1 MSAAPGLE
9 LRNVTA
15 GYGKLPVLRDVSATV
30 VAGEITVLLGH
41 NGAGKSTLAKAVM
54 GVVGIEAG
62 TVSLGGRELQ
72 RLPVP
77 ARLRAGVS
85 LVLQERAVFAEL
97 TVLENLR
104 LAARPRRYDRA
115 ALGAALRQAWD
126 LFPIL
131 DEFRHRPAA
140 SLSGGQQRM
149 LAIAM
154 GLMTA
159 PRFLILD
166 EPSLGLSPK
175 LVDEVMAQVS
185 VICRQLGVTVLLVEQ
200 NVDAALKIAGAA
212 IAIRSGAV
220 IWQGRSEALDAAA
233 VVELL

>member
-1 MSAAPGLE
+1 MSQALGLE
-9 LRNVTA
+9 LDKVTA
-15 GYGKLPVLRDVSATV
+15 GYGKLPVLREVSASI
-30 VAGEITVLLGH
+30 AGGEITVLLGH

-54 GVVGIEAG
+54 GVVGIDAG
-62 TVSLGGRELQ
+62 TVRLGGQQLQ
-72 RLPVP
+72 RLSV
-77 ARLRAGVS
+77 AGRLQAGIS

-104 LAARPRRYDRA
+104 LAARPRRYGRE
-115 ALGAALRQAWD
+115 ALAAALRQAWD

-131 DEFRHRPAA
+131 DEFRNRPAA

-149 LAIAM
+149 LAIGM

-200 NVDAALKIAGAA
+200 NVDAALRIAGAA

-220 IWQGRSEALDAAA
+220 IWQGRSAELDAASA
-233 VVELL
+233 VELL

>member
-1 MSAAPGLE
+1 MSPALGLE

-15 GYGKLPVLRDVSATV
+15 GYGKLPVLRDVSASI
-30 VAGEITVLLGH
+30 AGGEITVLLGH

-54 GVVGIEAG
+54 GVVGLNAG
-62 TVSLGGRELQ
+62 TVSLGERQLQ
-72 RLPVP
+72 RLSVA

-115 ALGAALRQAWD
+115 ALAAALRQAWD

-149 LAIAM
+149 LAIGM

-175 LVDEVMAQVS
+175 LVDEVMTQVS

-220 IWQGRSEALDAAA
+220 IWQGRSEALDAKA

>member
-1 MSAAPGLE
+1 MSQALGLE
-9 LRNVTA
+9 LDKVTA
-15 GYGKLPVLRDVSATV
+15 GYGKLPVLREVSASI
-30 VAGEITVLLGH
+30 AGGEITVLLGH

-62 TVSLGGRELQ
+62 TVSLGGQQLQ
-72 RLPVP
+72 RLSV
-77 ARLRAGVS
+77 AGRLRAGIS

-104 LAARPRRYDRA
+104 LAARPRRYGRE
-115 ALGAALRQAWD
+115 ALAAALRQAWD

-131 DEFRHRPAA
+131 DEFRNRPAA

-149 LAIAM
+149 LAIGM

-220 IWQGRSEALDAAA
+220 IWQGRSAELDAASA
-233 VVELL
+233 VELL